1 MLSRGILPL
10 LLLLVTACDGIL
22 IGENP
27 DGAPPPPPDTGAPWE
42 NPPPPPDGPGPSDG
56 PKPPADQPKPVGP
69 TCVGPTPVSQKM
81 VTGTA
86 KLTIPAVAAPNKCQG
101 VKDPVFD
108 TLLSRVTQKSD
119 GYPDVG
125 IENEYSKSDPE
136 NADGTLLVLRGT
148 EANWQLYSAVDFKR
162 LKQLSIATGSQE
174 AQPRWDATNPK
185 TLYHLSGM
193 KLLALNVDTNSST
206 TVHDFSA
213 DVPGG
218 DAITMKSEGDA
229 SVDRRYWCFLVP
241 GASQII
247 TYDKTAN
254 KVLGKR
260 SATGGIDW
268 LGMSMSGKHC
278 VVGWDNG
285 VATQAFSRDFS
296 KTVTLPSGTGGHA
309 DLSLTADG
317 RDVLVY
323 QNVKTDW
330 IAMADLDT
338 GAETNLVKIPF
349 GSGPD
354 NSNDIGLHFSGN
366 CAAIP
371 GWHLVSTYG
380 PKNPSPGRSWM
391 DNHLFM
397 IELKA
402 SPKIWRV
409 ATTYGY
415 TSIDSGGSKHYFAEG
430 FAAINTRGTK
440 LYWGANWAQSDLD
453 LIDTFVAILP
463 DKWWTK
469 VP

>member
-1 MLSRGILPL
+1 MVRCWLAVL
-10 LLLLVTACDGIL
+10 LLTGCEGIL
-22 IGENP
+22 IGGS
-27 DGAPPPPPDTGAPWE
+27 DGAVPPDVGPAWE
-42 NPPPPPDGPGPSDG
+42 NPPPPADGPQPPGDG
-56 PKPPADQPKPVGP
+56 PKKPDLPGPVGP
-69 TCVGPTPVSQKM
+69 TCVGATPVSQKM

-86 KLTIPAVAAPNKCQG
+86 TLSIPAVAAPAKCKG
-101 VKDPVFD
+101 IKDPTFD
-108 TLLSRVTQKSD
+108 TLLSRVTEKSD
-119 GYPDVG
+119 GYGDVG

-148 EANWQLYSAVDFKR
+148 EANWQLYSATDFKR
-162 LKQLSIATGSQE
+162 LKKLNIAMGSQE
-174 AQPRWDATNPK
+174 AQPRWDPVNPK
-185 TLYHLSGM
+185 ILYHLSGM
-193 KLLALNVDTNSST
+193 KLQSLNVDTNSST

-218 DAITMKSEGDA
+218 DEITMHSEGDA
-229 SVDRRYWCFLVP
+229 SVDRRYWCFHVP
-241 GASQII
+241 GTSQLI

-254 KVLGKR
+254 QVLGKR
-260 SATGGIDW
+260 AASGAIDW

-278 VVGWDNG
+278 VVGWDG
-285 VATQAFSRDFS
+285 TPTQAFSRDFS
-296 KTVTLPSGTGGHA
+296 KTVTLPAGTGGHA
-309 DLSLTADG
+309 DLSLTADN

-323 QNVKTDW
+323 QNVKTDYV
-330 IAMADLDT
+330 AMADLDT

-349 GSGPD
+349 DKSL
-354 NSNDIGLHFSGN
+354 DIGLHFSGN

-380 PKNPSPGRSWM
+380 PKNPYPGRSWM

-402 SPKIWRV
+402 NPKIWRV

-440 LYWGANWAQSDLD
+440 IYWGANWGQSDLD
-453 LIDTFVAILP
+453 RIDTFVAILP
-463 DKWWTK
+463 DKWTTK